1 LHRLIAAIEW
11 EWTQEHQQA
20 FTKLKKALTS
30 TPVLVH
36 FDETKPT
43 KLKTDDSDGIIS
55 EALSQMTTQD
65 EWHPVAFFSK
75 TINSA

>member
-1 LHRLIAAIEW
+1 LHKLIAAIKW

-36 FDETKPT
+36 FDEIKPT
-43 KLKTDDSDGIIS
+43 KLETDASDDVVS
-55 EALSQMTTQD
+55 ETLSQITT
-65 EWHPVAFFSK
+65 
-75 TINSA
+75 